1 MEFIDLTA
9 VNRDLALQLEA
20 LVSQAKLL
28 GASDGYQRLV
38 LTGKNFKQLS
48 IAEAYRLIEPA
59 KLQGEVEDAQ
69 AQKYWVNRLHV
80 IRNCLALGPLIL
92 TWVALYFASNAY
104 QQDLQKY
111 HNDLYEPFLK
121 LWQFGFH
128 NTTGFTFSVAALI
141 DVVLLIIYLLSI
153 IAVALFETRAQKVT
167 QSFALS
173 LHKVTDLLIT
183 TIART
188 GAASTSDVDRIVRTI
203 EQVADQGFKTLTQ
216 TVKSL
221 ADADANR
228 IALALR
234 VVIQDTL
241 KLSEEIADQ
250 AKQTLTDVNADLKDL
265 TGQLRLDLGVLGG
278 DLSTLSSGLIGYNQ
292 QLQQLTNASTQL
304 VAASI
309 SLATNTDSLTQST
322 QSYSAIGKDIG
333 VQISTL
339 NGSQQQVI
347 TTFGDIKRDAVAQIG
362 SFAVK
367 LDTTAQAADRAAQNL
382 LQITAKDVSTMSNH
396 VTSAAAQVADT
407 AKALKQL
414 QLALEKS
421 DQHLQWTLS
430 QADQHL
436 QQSLSRTDQH
446 LQSSIQQ
453 MEMQLQTT
461 NAALL
466 KVVQELATVKG
477 VQKPKMGLFRR
488 NKAMQQK

>member
-1 MEFIDLTA
+1 VEFIDLSA
-9 VNRDLALQLEA
+9 VNWDLALQLEELA
-20 LVSQAKLL
+20 RQARIL
-28 GASDGYQRLV
+28 GAGDGYQRLV
-38 LTGKNFKQLS
+38 LTGKHFKQLS

-69 AQKYWVNRLHV
+69 AQKYWVNRLHI

-92 TWVALYFASNAY
+92 TWIALYFASNEY
-104 QQDLQKY
+104 QQDLRKY
-111 HNDLYEPFLK
+111 PNDLYEPFLK

-128 NTTGFTFSVAALI
+128 NTTGFTFSVAAFI
-141 DVVLLIIYLLSI
+141 DVVLLITYLLSI

-167 QSFALS
+167 QDFAIT
-173 LHKVTDLLIT
+173 LHKVTDMLIT

-203 EQVADQGFKTLTQ
+203 EHVADQGFKALTQ

-221 ADADANR
+221 ADADAER
-228 IALALR
+228 IAQALR

-265 TGQLRLDLGVLGG
+265 TRQLRLDLGTLGA
-278 DLSTLSSGLIGYNQ
+278 DLNTLSSGLIGYDQ
-292 QLQQLTNASTQL
+292 QLQQLTDASTEL
-304 VAASI
+304 ANASI

-322 QSYSAIGKDIG
+322 QSYTDIGKDIG
-333 VQISTL
+333 VQISSL
-339 NGSQQQVI
+339 NGSQQQII
-347 TTFGDIKRDAVAQIG
+347 TTFGDIKRDAVAQMG
-362 SFAVK
+362 SFAAK
-367 LDTTAQAADRAAQNL
+367 LDTTAQVADRAAQNL
-382 LQITAKDVSTMSNH
+382 LQITAKDVITMSNH

-414 QLALEKS
+414 QFALEKS
-421 DQHLQWTLS
+421 DKHLQWTLS

-436 QQSLSRTDQH
+436 QQSLSHTDQH
-446 LQSSIQQ
+446 LQSSVQQ
-453 MEMQLQTT
+453 MEAQLQTT

-466 KVVQELATVKG
+466 KVVQGLANITSL
-477 VQKPKMGLFRR
+477 QKPKRGLFRR
-488 NKAMQQK
+488 Q